1 MAPTR
6 ETEVR
11 SGSPH
16 RRLRRRAQ
24 QHGPARPSGILTEYR
39 KDDGELIGPYE
50 MRYDLCHGYGVDRV
64 IVRP

>member
-1 MAPTR
+1 MAPTN
-6 ETEVR
+6 ETEVHN
-11 SGSPH
+11 SSPL

-39 KDDGELIGPYE
+39 KADGELIGPYE
-50 MRYDLCHGYGVDRV
+50 TSYDLSHGYGVDRV